1 MKKRKTFK
9 KFAALSLTAIM
20 TLLMATG
27 CGNSGAASQQNS
39 GSAEGE
45 KGDKTIAL
53 VAMSLNSEFTQTL
66 IAGVQQEADAKG
78 INVEIQGGEKFASA
92 DKQLAL
98 IENYISQG
106 VDGIL
111 IIPSSSEGLITSLEK
126 VKDAGIPLVNLDT
139 RLDPEVLKQVGLKVP
154 FFGTDNYTGA
164 KAAGEYVAK
173 NFGEGTKTAILRGIV
188 GQEPAI
194 DRYEGFLEGA
204 GSSVKLVA
212 EQVANW
218 ETEEGYTAT
227 QNIIT
232 ANPDLEL
239 IFACNDGMG
248 IGALRA
254 VQEAGLEDQIKII
267 SYDGTGEAINLVD
280 SGELL
285 ATVAQYP
292 AEMGKL
298 GVDKLLTLIEGAE
311 ADDEN
316 VDTGSK
322 LITKDQVA
330 EFKKYLAQYE

>member
-1 MKKRKTFK
+1 MKKWKSRRKLI
-9 KFAALSLTAIM
+9 ALSLTA
-20 TLLMATG
+20 LMFAATATG
-27 CGNSGAASQQNS
+27 CGSSSTAQKSS
-39 GSAEGE
+39 SAEAEG
-45 KGDKTIAL
+45 GQKTIAL

-66 IAGVQQEADAKG
+66 VAGVQQEADAKG
-78 INVEIQGGEKFASA
+78 LKLEIQGGEKFASA
-92 DKQLAL
+92 DKQLEL
-98 IENYISQG
+98 VENYISQK

-111 IIPSSSEGLITSLEK
+111 IIPSSSEGLVTSLEK
-126 VKDAGIPLVNLDT
+126 VKEAGIPLVNLDT
-139 RLDPEVLKQVGLKVP
+139 RLDPDVLKQVGLKVP

-204 GSSVKLVA
+204 GSHVDLVA

-267 SYDGTGEAINLVD
+267 SYDGTGEAINLVE

-330 EFKKYLAQYE
+330 EFKKYLAQFE

>member
-1 MKKRKTFK
+1 MKKKNK
-9 KFAALSLTAIM
+9 ILALLLIAVLTI
-20 TLLMATG
+20 LLVAG
-27 CGNSGAASQQNS
+27 CGDSGNTEDSEQA
-39 GSAEGE
+39 GGDGE
-45 KGDKTIAL
+45 KTIAL

-66 IAGVQQEADAKG
+66 VAGAQQEADAKG
-78 INVEIQGGEKFASA
+78 IKLEVQGGEKFASA
-92 DKQLAL
+92 DAQLTL
-98 IENYISQG
+98 VENAISQQ

-111 IIPSSSEGLITSLEK
+111 IIPSSSEGLISALEK

-139 RLDPEVLKQVGLKVP
+139 RISADVLEQIGLTVP
-154 FFGTDNYTGA
+154 FYGTDNYIGA
-164 KAAGEYVAK
+164 KAAGEYVK
-173 NFGEGTKTAILRGIV
+173 ENFDEGTKTAILRGIV

-194 DRYEGFLEGA
+194 DRYEGFLDGA
-204 GSSVKLVA
+204 GSAVELVA

-218 ETEEGYTAT
+218 ETDEGYQAA

-254 VQEAGLEDQIKII
+254 VQEAGLEDQIQII

-298 GVDKLLTLIEGAE
+298 GVDKLISLINGE
-311 ADDEN
+311 EN
-316 VDTGSK
+316 DGEDVDTGSK